1 MNFDSLCAVGRI
13 YIIARRIVL
22 GIVLLTAA
30 GLGVTVYKLQ
40 HNPVYYDTD
49 SYQNHKYDARYEPVV
64 LDGLRSGSQI
74 RGWERTA

>member
-1 MNFDSLCAVGRI
+1 M

-40 HNPVYYDTD
+40 HQPIYYDTD
-49 SYQNHKYDARYEPVV
+49 TRGAKYIEV
-64 LDGLRSGSQI
+64 
-74 RGWERTA
+74 

>member
-22 GIVLLTAA
+22 GIVFLTAA
-30 GLGVTVYKLQ
+30 GLGVTIYKLQ
-40 HNPVYYDTD
+40 HQPVQYDTD

-64 LDGLRSGSQI
+64 LDGLRSGSQV
-74 RGWERTA
+74 RGWTRAA